1 MNGHSHDIASRF
13 HTLTSRGRRGL
24 ACFALSSLVVVHLGC
39 NDPTKPKF
47 DPLDVEEEE
56 ICEASADWLPNT
68 PGLPQFLPV
77 PHPAGECPFYRSG
90 WQNFL
95 VAMQPTGDD
104 GHPAM
109 LDYPTIDTV
118 FAHTKTH
125 PMTRSYLGD
134 IKQAGARQ
142 IVVDQNG
149 STLYYGIAM
158 NSAFKDF
165 ILQNKLEAPDALR
178 NYPTTHPNLI
188 FPPGVVEFKSAWQI
202 VEGDAATIAEQTKDF
217 ISMKTTVPTLSQDS
231 VTGAITEDRDKPL
244 PVTVRLLAIHVVST
258 LVGNPE
264 FVWASFEHS
273 TAMSNG
279 MSDVRAADGQRDVA
293 PIGPDDKN
301 PDPVDL
307 NRSVT
312 KAADA
317 IHDYILYKK
326 GTATNVAS
334 KPFDN
339 ENQMH
344 LSGQKFLN
352 QDMSPQSTSIYRM
365 FPASKSNTIDPDA
378 AITSLNHNVEALFN
392 QAKAD
397 GTLHSNDKRGN
408 YRLVGA
414 QWMDKPGYFDINIPI
429 QNDPTTS
436 PMVAG
441 PHISQEGEMVP
452 AVSATTFADD
462 IKHNGSDSS
471 YSILAG
477 EDRMS
482 STAMESFTQAPGA
495 FNNCFTC
502 HNTQAIT
509 ANGVPLNKDA
519 TGIKLLD
526 PGLLNVSHILSQ
538 FLLEEYEDA
547 HNP

>member
-1 MNGHSHDIASRF
+1 MNGQSRTTAR
-13 HTLTSRGRRGL
+13 HRRLGL
-24 ACFALSSLVVVHLGC
+24 ASLALSSLALLHLAC
-39 NDPTKPKF
+39 NDPTKPNF
-47 DPLDVEEEE
+47 DPMEVEGEE
-56 ICEASADWLPNT
+56 ICEASADWLPTT
-68 PGLPQFLPV
+68 PELPQFLPV

-118 FAHTKTH
+118 FAHTKIH

-142 IVVDQNG
+142 ILVDQNG
-149 STLYYGIAM
+149 NTLYYGIAM
-158 NSAFKDF
+158 NDAFKDF
-165 ILQNKLEAPDALR
+165 ILQNKLETPAKLR
-178 NYPTTHPNLI
+178 TYPTDHPSLI
-188 FPPGVVEFKSAWQI
+188 FPPGVVEFKSAWQV
-202 VEGDAATIAEQTKDF
+202 VEGDAAAIAAQTETF
-217 ISMKTTVPTLSQDS
+217 ISMKTTVPTLSQDPQ
-231 VTGAITEDRDKPL
+231 TGILSEDRDKPI

-258 LVGNPE
+258 LVGHPE

-273 TAMSNG
+273 TAMANG

-293 PIGPDDKN
+293 PIGPDDLN
-301 PDPVDL
+301 PDPIDL

-312 KAADA
+312 KPADDTK
-317 IHDYILYKK
+317 DYILYKK

-334 KPFDN
+334 KPFDS
-339 ENQMH
+339 EMQMH
-344 LSGQKFLN
+344 LVGQKFLN
-352 QDMSPQSTSIYRM
+352 TDLSPQQTSIYRM
-365 FPASKSNTIDPDA
+365 FPASKSNTTDPDA

-392 QAKAD
+392 QAKAN
-397 GTLHSNDKRGN
+397 GTLHSNDKRGH

-414 QWMDKPGYFDINIPI
+414 QWMDKPAYYDIDIPI

-436 PMVAG
+436 PMVSG
-441 PHISQEGEMVP
+441 PHISQEGVMVEPVP
-452 AVSATTFADD
+452 AKTFADD
-462 IKHNGSDSS
+462 IKANGSDSS

-509 ANGVPLNKDA
+509 ANGIPLKKD
-519 TGIKLLD
+519 TSGTPIKLLD

-547 HNP
+547 QNP

>member
-1 MNGHSHDIASRF
+1 MNGQSR
-13 HTLTSRGRRGL
+13 TLTEPHRVSPACL
-24 ACFALSSLVVVHLGC
+24 ALWSLALVQMAC
-39 NDPTKPKF
+39 NDPTKPAF
-47 DPLDVEEEE
+47 DPIEVEGEE

-68 PGLPQFLPV
+68 PELPQFLPV

-109 LDYPTIDTV
+109 LDFPTIDTV

-125 PMTRSYLGD
+125 PLTRSYLGD
-134 IKQAGARQ
+134 VKQAGARQ
-142 IVVDQNG
+142 ILVDQNG

-158 NSAFKDF
+158 NTAFKDF
-165 ILQNKLEAPDALR
+165 ILQNKLETPDALR

-202 VEGDAATIAEQTKDF
+202 VEGDAATIAAQTKDF
-217 ISMKTTVPTLSQDS
+217 ISMKTTVPTLSQDA
-231 VTGAITEDRDKPL
+231 TGAIQEDRDHPIS
-244 PVTVRLLAIHVVST
+244 VTVRLLAIHVVST
-258 LVGNPE
+258 LVGHPE

-273 TAMSNG
+273 TAMVTG
-279 MSDVRAADGQRDVA
+279 TSDVRAADGQRDVA
-293 PIGPDDKN
+293 PIGPDDLN

-312 KAADA
+312 KPADA
-317 IHDYILYKK
+317 TKDYILYKK
-326 GTATNVAS
+326 GIETNVAN
-334 KPFDN
+334 KPFDS
-339 ENQMH
+339 ESQMH
-344 LSGQKFLN
+344 LVGQKFLN
-352 QDMSPQSTSIYRM
+352 PDTSPQSTSIYRM
-365 FPASKSNTIDPDA
+365 FPASKSNTTDPDA

-392 QAKAD
+392 QAKAN

-414 QWMDKPGYFDINIPI
+414 QWMDKPRYYDIDIPI
-429 QNDPTTS
+429 QNDPLTS
-436 PMVAG
+436 PMVKG
-441 PHISQEGEMVP
+441 PHISQEGDLADAVP
-452 AVSATTFADD
+452 ADVFATD
-462 IKHNGSDSS
+462 IKDNGSDSP

-482 STAMESFTQAPGA
+482 STAMESFTQPPGA

-509 ANGVPLNKDA
+509 ANGIPLKRD
-519 TGIKLLD
+519 TSGTPIKLLD

-547 HNP
+547 HTP

>member
-1 MNGHSHDIASRF
+1 MNGRS
-13 HTLTSRGRRGL
+13 LTPVNRRRL
-24 ACFALSSLVVVHLGC
+24 RMACFALSSLAFAAC
-39 NDPTKPKF
+39 NDPTKPAF
-47 DPLDVEEEE
+47 DPIEVEEEE

-68 PGLPQFLPV
+68 PELPQFLPV

-95 VAMQPTGDD
+95 IAMQPVGDD

-118 FAHTKTH
+118 FAHTKVH

-158 NSAFKDF
+158 NAAFKDF
-165 ILQNKLEAPDALR
+165 ILQNKLDTPDALR

-202 VEGDAATIAEQTKDF
+202 VEGDAASVAEQTKDF
-217 ISMKTTVPTLSQDS
+217 ISMKTTVPTLSQDP
-231 VTGAITEDRDKPL
+231 VTGAIKEDRDHAM

-258 LVGNPE
+258 LVGHPE

-273 TAMSNG
+273 TAMANG
-279 MSDVRAADGQRDVA
+279 ATDVRAADGQRDVA
-293 PIGPDDKN
+293 PIGPDDLN

-312 KAADA
+312 KPADGL
-317 IHDYILYKK
+317 HDYILYKK

-334 KPFDN
+334 KPFDS
-339 ENQMH
+339 ESQMH
-344 LSGQKFLN
+344 LVGQKFLN
-352 QDMSPQSTSIYRM
+352 PDMTPQQTSIYRM
-365 FPASKSNTIDPDA
+365 FPASKSNTTDPDA

-392 QAKAD
+392 QAKAN

-414 QWMDKPGYFDINIPI
+414 QWMDKPRYFDINKPI
-429 QNDPTTS
+429 QNDPTSS

-441 PHISQEGEMVP
+441 PHVSQEGEMVD
-452 AVSATTFADD
+452 AVPATTFAND
-462 IKHNGSDSS
+462 IKENGSDSV

-509 ANGVPLNKDA
+509 ANGVPLVKD
-519 TGIKLLD
+519 TGGIKLLD

-547 HNP
+547 QP

>member
-1 MNGHSHDIASRF
+1 MNGQS
-13 HTLTSRGRRGL
+13 LTRIHLRRLGL
-24 ACFALSSLVVVHLGC
+24 ACLTLSSLAFAAC
-39 NDPTKPKF
+39 NDPTKPSF
-47 DPLDVEEEE
+47 DPIEVESEE

-68 PGLPQFLPV
+68 PELPQFLPV

-118 FAHTKTH
+118 FAHTKIH

-142 IVVDQNG
+142 ILVDQNG
-149 STLYYGIAM
+149 NTLYYGIAM
-158 NSAFKDF
+158 NPAFKDF
-165 ILQNKLEAPDALR
+165 ILQNKLETPDALR

-188 FPPGVVEFKSAWQI
+188 FPAGVVEFKSAWQV
-202 VEGDAATIAEQTKDF
+202 VEGDAATIAAQTENF
-217 ISMKTTVPTLSQDS
+217 ISMKTTVPTLSQDA
-231 VTGAITEDRDKPL
+231 TGAIKEDRDHPIS
-244 PVTVRLLAIHVVST
+244 VTVRLLAIHVVST
-258 LVGNPE
+258 RVGHPE

-273 TAMSNG
+273 TGMANG
-279 MSDVRAADGQRDVA
+279 VSDVRAADGQRDVA
-293 PIGPDDKN
+293 PIGPDDLN
-301 PDPVDL
+301 PDPIDL

-312 KAADA
+312 KPADA
-317 IHDYILYKK
+317 MHDYILYKK

-334 KPFDN
+334 KPFDS
-339 ENQMH
+339 EAQMH
-344 LSGQKFLN
+344 LVGQKFLN
-352 QDMSPQSTSIYRM
+352 PDMSPQQTSIYRM
-365 FPASKSNTIDPDA
+365 FPASKSNTTDPDD

-392 QAKAD
+392 QAKAS

-414 QWMDKPGYFDINIPI
+414 QWMDKPRYYDIDIPI

-441 PHISQEGEMVP
+441 PHISQEGDLVDAVP
-452 AVSATTFADD
+452 SVTFAND
-462 IKHNGSDSS
+462 IKENGSDSV

-482 STAMESFTQAPGA
+482 STAMESFTQPPGA

-509 ANGVPLNKDA
+509 ANGIPLKKD
-519 TGIKLLD
+519 TSGTPIKLLD

-547 HNP
+547 QNP

>member
-1 MNGHSHDIASRF
+1 MNGQSRDIT
-13 HTLTSRGRRGL
+13 HRRRLGL
-24 ACFALSSLVVVHLGC
+24 ACFALSSLALAAC
-39 NDPTKPKF
+39 NDPTKPTF
-47 DPLDVEEEE
+47 EPIEAEGEE

-68 PGLPQFLPV
+68 PELPQFLPV

-118 FAHTKTH
+118 FTHTKIH

-142 IVVDQNG
+142 ILVDQHGN
-149 STLYYGIAM
+149 TLYYGIAM
-158 NSAFKDF
+158 NPAFKDF
-165 ILQNKLEAPDALR
+165 ILQNKLETPDALR
-178 NYPTTHPNLI
+178 NYPKTHPGLI
-188 FPPGVVEFKSAWQI
+188 FPAGVVEFKSAWQV
-202 VEGDAATIAEQTKDF
+202 VEGDAASIAAQTENF
-217 ISMKTTVPTLSQDS
+217 ISMNTTVPTLSQDS
-231 VTGAITEDRDKPL
+231 TGLLSEDRDKPIS
-244 PVTVRLLAIHVVST
+244 VTVRLLAIHVVST
-258 LVGNPE
+258 LVGHPE

-273 TAMSNG
+273 TAMETG
-279 MSDVRAADGQRDVA
+279 VSDVRAADGQRDVA
-293 PIGPDDKN
+293 PIGPDDLN
-301 PDPVDL
+301 PDPIDL

-312 KAADA
+312 KPADDTK
-317 IHDYILYKK
+317 DYILYKK
-326 GTATNVAS
+326 STPTNVAS
-334 KPFDN
+334 KPFDS
-339 ENQMH
+339 EALMH
-344 LSGQKFLN
+344 LVGQKFLN
-352 QDMSPQSTSIYRM
+352 PDMSPQQTSIYRM
-365 FPASKSNTIDPDA
+365 FPASKSNTTDPDA

-392 QAKAD
+392 QAASD
-397 GTLHSNDKRGN
+397 GSLHSNDKRGH

-414 QWMDKPGYFDINIPI
+414 QWMDKPAYYDIDIPI

-441 PHISQEGEMVP
+441 PHISQEGEMVA
-452 AVSATTFADD
+452 AVAASVFSRD
-462 IKHNGSDSS
+462 IKDNGSDSP

-482 STAMESFTQAPGA
+482 STAMESFTQPPGA

-509 ANGVPLNKDA
+509 ANGIPLKKD
-519 TGIKLLD
+519 TSGTPIKLLD

-547 HNP
+547 QNP

>member
-1 MNGHSHDIASRF
+1 MNGQSRTLSHPHRF
-13 HTLTSRGRRGL
+13 SL
-24 ACFALSSLVVVHLGC
+24 ACFALSSLALVQMAC
-39 NDPTKPKF
+39 NDPTKPDF
-47 DPLDVEEEE
+47 TPVEVEGEE
-56 ICEASADWLPNT
+56 ICEASADWLPKT
-68 PGLPQFLPV
+68 PELPQFLPV

-95 VAMQPTGDD
+95 VAMQPTGAD

-109 LDYPTIDTV
+109 LDFPTIDTT
-118 FAHTKTH
+118 FTHTKTH
-125 PMTRSYLGD
+125 PLMRSYLGD

-142 IVVDQNG
+142 IVVDQKG
-149 STLYYGIAM
+149 STLYYGIAI
-158 NSAFKDF
+158 NDAFKDF
-165 ILQNKLEAPDALR
+165 ITQNKLETPDALR

-202 VEGDAATIAEQTKDF
+202 VEGTEAEIADQTKDF
-217 ISMKTTVPTLSQDS
+217 ISMKTTVPTLSQDAS
-231 VTGAITEDRDKPL
+231 GAIKEDRDHPL

-258 LVGNPE
+258 LVGHPE

-273 TAMSNG
+273 TAMANG
-279 MSDVRAADGQRDVA
+279 MTDVKATDGQRDVA
-293 PIGPDDKN
+293 PIGPDDLN

-312 KAADA
+312 KPADA
-317 IHDYILYKK
+317 MHDYILYKK

-334 KPFDN
+334 KPFDA
-339 ENQMH
+339 ESQMH
-344 LSGQKFLN
+344 LVGQKFLN
-352 QDMSPQSTSIYRM
+352 PDMTPQSTPIYRM
-365 FPASKSNTIDPDA
+365 FPASKSNTTHPDD

-392 QAKAD
+392 QAKAN
-397 GTLHSNDKRGN
+397 GTLASNDKRGN

-414 QWMDKPGYFDINIPI
+414 QWMDKPRYYDINIPI
-429 QNDPTTS
+429 QNDPLTS

-441 PHISQEGEMVP
+441 PHISQEGDLADPVP
-452 AVSATTFADD
+452 AAVFATD
-462 IKHNGSDSS
+462 IKENGSDSV

-509 ANGVPLNKDA
+509 ANGVPLLKDA
-519 TGIKLLD
+519 GGIKLLD

-547 HNP
+547 QNP

>member
-1 MNGHSHDIASRF
+1 MNGYLGPIASRR
-13 HTLTSRGRRGL
+13 HLGL
-24 ACFALSSLVVVHLGC
+24 ACFALSSLAFAAC

-47 DPLDVEEEE
+47 DPLEVEEEE
-56 ICEASADWLPNT
+56 ICEASADWLPMT
-68 PGLPQFLPV
+68 PDLPQFLPV

-95 VAMQPTGDD
+95 VAMQPTGAD

-118 FAHTKTH
+118 FTHTKTH
-125 PMTRSYLGD
+125 PSTRSYLGD

-142 IVVDQNG
+142 ILVDQNG

-158 NSAFKDF
+158 NTAFKEF
-165 ILQNKLEAPDALR
+165 ITQNGLETPDALR
-178 NYPTTHPNLI
+178 NYPTTHKNLI
-188 FPPGVVEFKSAWQI
+188 FPPGVTEFKSAWQI
-202 VEGDAATIAEQTKDF
+202 VEGDAASIAEQTKDF
-217 ISMKTTVPTLSQDS
+217 ISMKTTIPTLSQDP
-231 VTGAITEDRDKPL
+231 VTGKISEDRDKPI

-258 LVGNPE
+258 LVGHPE

-273 TAMSNG
+273 TAMANG
-279 MSDVRAADGQRDVA
+279 ASDVRAADGQRDVA
-293 PIGPDDKN
+293 PIGPDDLN

-312 KAADA
+312 KPADA
-317 IHDYILYKK
+317 LHDYILYKK

-334 KPFDN
+334 KPFDS
-339 ENQMH
+339 EKDMH
-344 LSGQKFLN
+344 LVGQKFMDPN
-352 QDMSPQSTSIYRM
+352 TNTPQSTSIYRM

-392 QAKAD
+392 KAKAE
-397 GTLHSNDKRGN
+397 GTLHANDKRGN

-414 QWMDKPGYFDINIPI
+414 QWMDKPAYYDINIPI

-441 PHISQEGEMVP
+441 PHISQEGEMVDAVP
-452 AVSATTFADD
+452 AAVFAQD
-462 IKHNGSDSS
+462 IKENGSDSA

-519 TGIKLLD
+519 TGVKLLD

-547 HNP
+547 HTP

>member
-1 MNGHSHDIASRF
+1 MNGQSPRISY
-13 HTLTSRGRRGL
+13 RRRESL
-24 ACFALSSLVVVHLGC
+24 ACLALSSFAIAHLAC
-39 NDPTKPKF
+39 NDPTHPKF
-47 DPLDVEEEE
+47 DPIDVEGEE
-56 ICEASADWLPNT
+56 ICEASADWLPTT
-68 PGLPQFLPV
+68 PQLPQFLPV

-95 VAMQPTGDD
+95 VAMQPTGAD

-109 LDYPTIDTV
+109 LDFPTIDTV
-118 FAHTKTH
+118 FAHTKMH
-125 PMTRSYLGD
+125 PLTRSYLGD

-142 IVVDQNG
+142 ILVDQNG
-149 STLYYGIAM
+149 NTLYYGIAM
-158 NSAFKDF
+158 NDAFKDF
-165 ILQNKLEAPDALR
+165 ILQNHLETPDKLR
-178 NYPTTHPNLI
+178 TYPTDHPNLV

-202 VEGDAATIAEQTKDF
+202 VEGDAAAIAAQTENF
-217 ISMKTTVPTLSQDS
+217 ISMQTTVPTLTQDPS
-231 VTGAITEDRDKPL
+231 TGAIGEDRDKPI

-258 LVGNPE
+258 LVGHPE

-273 TAMSNG
+273 TAMETG
-279 MSDVRAADGQRDVA
+279 VSDVKAADGQRDVA

-301 PDPVDL
+301 PDPIDL

-312 KAADA
+312 TPADA
-317 IHDYILYKK
+317 TKDYILYKK

-334 KPFDN
+334 KPFDS
-339 ENQMH
+339 ESQMH
-344 LSGQKFLN
+344 LTGQKFLN
-352 QDMSPQSTSIYRM
+352 SDLTPQQTSIYRM
-365 FPASKSNTIDPDA
+365 FPASKSNTTHPDD

-392 QAKAD
+392 QAKAN
-397 GTLHSNDKRGN
+397 GTLHSNDKRGH

-414 QWMDKPGYFDINIPI
+414 QWMDKPAYYDIDIPI
-429 QNDPTTS
+429 QNDPMTS
-436 PMVAG
+436 PMVIG
-441 PHISQEGEMVP
+441 KHVSQEGELVDAVP
-452 AVSATTFADD
+452 ADVFAANVKDE
-462 IKHNGSDSS
+462 GSDSP

-482 STAMESFTQAPGA
+482 STAMESFTQPPGA

-509 ANGVPLNKDA
+509 ANGIPLKKD
-519 TGIKLLD
+519 TSGTPIKLLE

-547 HNP
+547 QNP